1 VHHYPASPGARISNR
16 RNASPIGRGVEVSLM
31 ASLQTRITRRN
42 GDKTYVKHELAIP
55 QEYVQKLGWSQNQ
68 NVEFKPYGENKLLLI
83 PTTPKAVTPK
93 PTFET
98 FAAAVT
104 KALRETLS
112 GLTWFEI
119 RRKAGLE
126 QLTPNPTWVYRLEKE
141 CGVRR
146 IRNGKN
152 LQTVWRLDSRG

>member
-1 VHHYPASPGARISNR
+1 
-16 RNASPIGRGVEVSLM
+16 M
-31 ASLQTRITRRN
+31 ALLQTRITRRN
-42 GDKTYVKHELAIP
+42 GDKEYVKHELVIP
-55 QEYVQKLGWSQNQ
+55 QEYVHQLGWSQNQ

-83 PTTPKAVTPK
+83 PTTAKVRTPK

-104 KALRETLS
+104 KTLKETLG

-126 QLTPNPTWVYRLEKE
+126 QRTPNPTWVYRLEKE

-152 LQTVWRLDSRG
+152 LQTVWRIDSTG